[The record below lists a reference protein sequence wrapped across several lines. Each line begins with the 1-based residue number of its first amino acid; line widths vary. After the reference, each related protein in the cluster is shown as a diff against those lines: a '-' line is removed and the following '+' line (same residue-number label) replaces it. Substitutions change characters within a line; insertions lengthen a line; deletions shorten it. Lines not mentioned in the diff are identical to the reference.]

1 MEDENSSN
9 FLVRRA
15 VATQLSP
22 TINLRKLFHVYAVIY
37 QPRLL
42 LLLSAVYF
50 RLEIYLRSHIS
61 PELERNYVHARILFY
76 FKRDLPARIGSVME
90 ENGKVMG
97 NEVRIGKRKL
107 VGRMDRVDIHISKN
121 SCN

>member
-22 TINLRKLFHVYAVIY
+22 TINLRKLFHVYVVIY

-50 RLEIYLRSHIS
+50 RLEIYLRSRIS
-61 PELERNYVHARILFY
+61 LELERNYVHAGILF
-76 FKRDLPARIGSVME
+76 FKRDLPARIGSAME